1 MSTTALL
8 NLPTLRRCHHCQA
21 WQRDAYELCLFC
33 GGNLTLGR
41 IESALRLAP
50 LTVLIMVVA
59 TAVLIAALV
68 MDTSTLGWMGAVTF
82 FVAMTTAAVTIAP
95 RHAFAPAQ
103 EDRRRPDVA
112 LQPLRK
118 ELKAALA
125 RANRAGDPAHVT
137 PDLTLLLRGLT
148 LLRHGNRA
156 APLIYGSRLA
166 RDARRSKAENL
177 KGTIEKLNQLDH
189 DWVTNRL
196 SSRPNARTHILAL
209 AALLKAVKGRP
220 LTWVERLREH
230 DLGAPMPF
238 IDIEPQLS
246 AFRDTGRALEER
258 AIAASSEA

>member
-21 WQRDAYELCLFC
+21 WQRDAYERCLFC
-33 GGNLTLGR
+33 SGDLTLGR

-50 LTVLIMVVA
+50 LTVSIMVVA
-59 TAVLIAALV
+59 TSVLVAALV
-68 MDTSTLGWMGAVTF
+68 MDTSTLAWMGAVTF
-82 FVAMTTAAVTIAP
+82 FVSMTTAAVTIAP
-95 RHAFAPAQ
+95 RDAFTPARG
-103 EDRRRPDVA
+103 DRHRPDVA

-118 ELKAALA
+118 QLKEALA

-137 PDLTLLLRGLT
+137 PDITLLLRGLT

-166 RDARRSKAENL
+166 RDPRRSKADSL

-220 LTWVERLREH
+220 LTWVERLRAQ
-230 DLGAPMPF
+230 DLGTPMPF
-238 IDIEPQLS
+238 VDIEPQLT
-246 AFRDTGRALEER
+246 AVRDRASALEER
-258 AIAASSEA
+258 AIAASTEA